1 MNFTTRSSRT
11 RLSSFLDLLSS
22 PHATIAPHV
31 RQIIL
36 DLSKERFS
44 IPKSVFV
51 RIGALYALQ
60 SITLIEYTPGDHPRV
75 DDIVTVLG
83 SLVKLKHLELNYCSL
98 ESFIQLRDIVCACRG
113 LEWLCILRLH
123 PAPTAPQTPLYVPLS
138 EPFLCPPGLRV
149 LKVGNCIFGEQLFN
163 WLASCVPS
171 LILSSMWIDSSTVRL
186 CGHFTRA
193 LGSKLEHL
201 SIHFGKANWYRPGG

>member
-75 DDIVTVLG
+75 EDIVTVLG

-113 LEWLCILRLH
+113 LERLCFSACILLQQH
-123 PAPTAPQTPLYVPLS
+123 LKLLYMCRS
-138 EPFLCPPGLRV
+138 RSPFSAR
-149 LKVGNCIFGEQLFN
+149 Q
-163 WLASCVPS
+163 A
-171 LILSSMWIDSSTVRL
+171 
-186 CGHFTRA
+186 CGC
-193 LGSKLEHL
+193 
-201 SIHFGKANWYRPGG
+201 